1 MQKRN
6 YLSLIEVELF
16 ALFQVVYASIVS
28 LFWFVWFVEN
38 LFFFSFHVVLGFCKS
53 EVVDESEHFRSIML
67 TAVSVSVWWWPVSS
81 FYLLRTME

>member
-1 MQKRN
+1 MPPLFHCSGLFG
-6 YLSLIEVELF
+6 LSKIF
-16 ALFQVVYASIVS
+16 
-28 LFWFVWFVEN
+28 
-38 LFFFSFHVVLGFCKS
+38 FFFSFHVVLGFCKS